1 MGGSGLVEDHDIALL
16 GGVAQ
21 RPDQKKFVVLQSIVH
36 GISIHPS
43 EAAEEGKDKHQ
54 DHQGGGQRVEPIKQV
69 VGGFFDGFF
78 LLRLLL
84 GVQGLLI
91 VFWIHRGCLLVLQW

>member
-1 MGGSGLVEDHDIALL
+1 MAV
-16 GGVAQ
+16 
-21 RPDQKKFVVLQSIVH
+21 
-36 GISIHPS
+36 HPS

-91 VFWIHRGCLLVLQW
+91 VFWIQRGCLLVLQW